1 MKAKGKAVQS
11 TCDGGS
17 NRKDKNQQE
26 LARRGQHCATMQR
39 AVYEES
45 FTEAAA
51 AAAAAAGRRRRR
63 TAATLVRGLRAPW
76 TSLKFKTEIVLVSS
90 R

>member
-17 NRKDKNQQE
+17 SRKDKNQQE

-51 AAAAAAGRRRRR
+51 AAAAAGKEKKKNSRNS
-63 TAATLVRGLRAPW
+63 LVRGAHRPMNQ
-76 TSLKFKTEIVLVSS
+76 FEV
-90 R
+90 